1 MGATPLGALRCGIL
15 LSFWAA
21 ARSRRLS
28 GQTTPRTASPPGEA
42 LCRAAGCCGPLGVW
56 VLPDASHL
64 CSRSPKPTSQE
75 PAHSMA
81 AACVLTGQQLLV
93 YPSTRLCT
101 HPSHEHIFY
110 LRPQDKSRL
119 LCIDLGSFWSR

>member
-1 MGATPLGALRCGIL
+1 
-15 LSFWAA
+15 
-21 ARSRRLS
+21 
-28 GQTTPRTASPPGEA
+28 
-42 LCRAAGCCGPLGVW
+42 
-56 VLPDASHL
+56 
-64 CSRSPKPTSQE
+64 
-75 PAHSMA
+75 MA
-81 AACVLTGQQLLV
+81 AACVLTRQQLLV